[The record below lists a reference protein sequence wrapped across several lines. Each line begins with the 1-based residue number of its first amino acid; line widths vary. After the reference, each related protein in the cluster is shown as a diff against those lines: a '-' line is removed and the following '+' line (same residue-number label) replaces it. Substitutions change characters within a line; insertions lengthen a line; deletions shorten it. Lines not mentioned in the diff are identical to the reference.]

1 MIPMKSYSKAELE
14 EAKTALA
21 STLRKCEKIQEGK
34 NLGAS
39 QQTLL
44 DRRVRALRLAL
55 ELIEKE
61 LERSDCANTLS
72 ST

>member
-1 MIPMKSYSKAELE
+1 MSRCSEEELE

-21 STLRKCEKIQEGK
+21 STLRKCEKIQDGK
-34 NLGAS
+34 KLGAP

-55 ELIEKE
+55 VLIEKE
-61 LERSDCANTLS
+61 LNREEAPAQ
-72 ST
+72 

>member
-1 MIPMKSYSKAELE
+1 MDKYTKAELD
-14 EAKTALA
+14 EAKTALG

-34 NLGAS
+34 KLGAS

-55 ELIEKE
+55 DLIEREMKWYNSQE
-61 LERSDCANTLS
+61 YS
-72 ST
+72 